1 METSF
6 TKIFAPFY
14 LNTRVKLEFFYSLII
29 SDLDYKAYKNT
40 RFFPTGGG
48 ECLILKPY
56 LQNIPEKG

>member
-48 ECLILKPY
+48 MFNFETLP
-56 LQNIPEKG
+56 PEYT